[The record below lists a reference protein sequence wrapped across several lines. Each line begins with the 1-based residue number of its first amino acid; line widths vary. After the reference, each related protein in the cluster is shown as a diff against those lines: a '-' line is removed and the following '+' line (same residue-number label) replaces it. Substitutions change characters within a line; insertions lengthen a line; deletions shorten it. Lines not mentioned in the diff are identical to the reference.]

1 MDTDTDATNSS
12 TAHTPGPGRAR
23 QDTVYRAGVAG
34 LRPRVPTDAAG
45 LERAARRAMSR
56 KAWAYVHGSA
66 GEGRTHDNNRQAFDS
81 YRIVPRM
88 AHGIKERDLSTSVLG
103 QDLAFPLLLAPVGA
117 GALVHP
123 DSDLMIARAAA
134 RANVPYVVSNQGSS
148 PLEDIAATYRQAQ
161 NPRMSSQKAG
171 HWFQLYWSTDEL
183 LVDSLIA
190 RAEAS
195 GAGALVVT
203 LDTTVL
209 GWRPQDLNLGS
220 LPFSR
225 GQGIAQYTSDNR
237 FLRIVRQRLRDR
249 VSGGTAGV
257 RVTPSAVASLLSIA
271 RRHPGP
277 TLRNLLAPEPRASVE
292 TFLDIY
298 SNPGLDW
305 DLLSTLPQR
314 TSLPVVFKGILH
326 PDDAERAFEAGA
338 DAIIVSNHGG
348 RQVDGAVASLDAL
361 VEIRDRLGDGP
372 TVLLDSGIR
381 TGRDVAVAVAL
392 GADAVLLGRPHMYG
406 LAVAG
411 EQGVREVVENV
422 LADLDLTMALVGAPD
437 VAGLRDM
444 DLRRFSPAG
453 PRVEAVS
460 APPQR

>member
-1 MDTDTDATNSS
+1 MDTESP
-12 TAHTPGPGRAR
+12 HTVPGPGRAR
-23 QDTVYRAGVAG
+23 QDTIYRAGVSG
-34 LRPRVPTDAAG
+34 IRPRVPTDAAG

-56 KAWAYVHGSA
+56 KAWAYINGSA

-81 YRIVPRM
+81 VRIVPRM
-88 AHGIKERDLSTSVLG
+88 AHGVKERSLSTTVLG
-103 QDLAFPLLLAPVGA
+103 QELSSPLLLAPVGA

-123 DSDLMIARAAA
+123 DSDLLIARAAG
-134 RANVPYVVSNQGSS
+134 RAGVPYVVSNQGSS
-148 PLEDIAATYRQAQ
+148 PLEEIATAGRSARG
-161 NPRMSSQKAG
+161 PGPSSQDAG
-171 HWFQLYWSTDEL
+171 HWFQLYWSTDET
-183 LVDSLIA
+183 LVDNLIA
-190 RAEAS
+190 RAEDS

-237 FLRIVRQRLRDR
+237 FLQIVRGRLRDR
-249 VSGGTAGV
+249 VGRAADGTAGV
-257 RVTPSAVASLLSIA
+257 RVTPAAVASLFSIA
-271 RRHPGP
+271 RHHPGP

-305 DLLSTLPQR
+305 DLLGTVTQR
-314 TSLPVVFKGILH
+314 TSLPVVFKGVLH
-326 PDDAERAFEAGA
+326 PDDAERAFEVGA

-361 VEIRDRLGDGP
+361 VEIRERLGEGP
-372 TVLLDSGIR
+372 TVLFDSGIR
-381 TGRDVAVAVAL
+381 TGRDVAVALAR
-392 GADAVLLGRPHMYG
+392 GADAVLLGRPHLYG

-411 EQGVREVVENV
+411 AEGVEEVVRNV
-422 LADLDLTMALVGAPD
+422 LAELDLTMALAGVPD
-437 VAGLRDM
+437 VAGLRHM
-444 DLRRFSPAG
+444 ELRTAEPPAVTG
-453 PRVEAVS
+453 RLRP
-460 APPQR
+460 

>member
-1 MDTDTDATNSS
+1 METN
-12 TAHTPGPGRAR
+12 HTPDTTRPGAGRAR
-23 QDTVYRAGVAG
+23 QDTIYRSGVSG
-34 LRPRVPTDAAG
+34 IRPAVPTDAAG

-56 KAWAYVHGSA
+56 KAWAYINGSA
-66 GEGRTHDNNRQAFDS
+66 GEGRTHDSNRAAFDS
-81 YRIVPRM
+81 YRVVPRM
-88 AHGIKERDLSTSVLG
+88 AHGVKERSLSTTVLG
-103 QDLAFPLLLAPVGA
+103 QELSSPLLLAPVGA

-123 DSDLMIARAAA
+123 DSDLMIARAAG
-134 RANVPYVVSNQGSS
+134 RTDVPYVVSNQGSS
-148 PLEDIAATYRQAQ
+148 ALEDIAAACQGARTPEKSRE
-161 NPRMSSQKAG
+161 NAG
-171 HWFQLYWSTDEL
+171 HWFQLYWSTDEQ

-190 RAEAS
+190 RAEDS

-237 FLRIVRQRLRDR
+237 FLRIVRQRLRDKD
-249 VSGGTAGV
+249 SGGTGRV
-257 RVTPSAVASLLSIA
+257 RVTPAAVASLLSIA
-271 RRHPGP
+271 RRHPGS

-305 DLLSTLPQR
+305 DLLATLKQR

-326 PDDAERAFEAGA
+326 ADDAERAFEVGA

-348 RQVDGAVASLDAL
+348 RQVDGGVASLDAL
-361 VEIRDRLGDGP
+361 VEVRERIGDGP
-372 TVLLDSGIR
+372 TVLLDSGVR
-381 TGRDVAVAVAL
+381 TGRDVAVALAL

-437 VAGLRDM
+437 VAGLREM
-444 DLRRFSPAG
+444 ELRRSVPA
-453 PRVEAVS
+453 PSRVTARR
-460 APPQR
+460 QL

>member
-1 MDTDTDATNSS
+1 MDTEPSYTV
-12 TAHTPGPGRAR
+12 PGPGRAR
-23 QDTVYRAGVAG
+23 QDTIYRAGVSG
-34 LRPRVPTDAAG
+34 IRPRVPTDAAG

-56 KAWAYVHGSA
+56 KAWAYINGSA

-81 YRIVPRM
+81 VRIVPRM
-88 AHGIKERDLSTSVLG
+88 AHGVKERSLSTTVLG
-103 QDLAFPLLLAPVGA
+103 QELSSPLLLAPVGA

-123 DSDLMIARAAA
+123 DSDLLIARAAG
-134 RANVPYVVSNQGSS
+134 RAGVPYVVSNQGSS
-148 PLEDIAATYRQAQ
+148 PLEEIATACRTARG
-161 NPRMSSQKAG
+161 PGPSSQDAG
-171 HWFQLYWSTDEL
+171 HWFQLYWSTDET
-183 LVDSLIA
+183 LVDNLIA
-190 RAEAS
+190 RAEDS

-237 FLRIVRQRLRDR
+237 FLQIVRGRLRDR
-249 VSGGTAGV
+249 VGRAAGGTAGV
-257 RVTPSAVASLLSIA
+257 RVTPAAVASLFSIA
-271 RRHPGP
+271 RHHPGP

-305 DLLSTLPQR
+305 DLLGTVTQR
-314 TSLPVVFKGILH
+314 TSLPVVFKGVLH
-326 PDDAERAFEAGA
+326 PDDAERAFEVGA

-361 VEIRDRLGDGP
+361 VEIRERLGEGP
-372 TVLLDSGIR
+372 TVLFDSGIR
-381 TGRDVAVAVAL
+381 TGRDVAVALAR

-411 EQGVREVVENV
+411 AEGVEEVVRNV
-422 LADLDLTMALVGAPD
+422 LAELDLTMALAGIPD
-437 VAGLRDM
+437 VAGLRHM
-444 DLRRFSPAG
+444 ELRTAEPPAVTERLR
-453 PRVEAVS
+453 P
-460 APPQR
+460 

>member
-1 MDTDTDATNSS
+1 METNGTPDTAPPSR
-12 TAHTPGPGRAR
+12 PGPGRAR
-23 QDTVYRAGVAG
+23 QDAIYRSGVSG
-34 LRPRVPTDAAG
+34 IRPRVPTDAAG
-45 LERAARRAMSR
+45 LERAARRALSR
-56 KAWAYVHGSA
+56 KAWAYINGSA
-66 GEGRTHDNNRQAFDS
+66 GEGRTHDNNRSAFDS
-81 YRIVPRM
+81 YRILPRM
-88 AHGIKERDLSTSVLG
+88 AHGVKDRNLSTTVLG
-103 QDLAFPLLLAPVGA
+103 QELSSPLLLAPVGA

-123 DSDLMIARAAA
+123 DSDLMIARAAG
-134 RANVPYVVSNQGSS
+134 RADVPYVVSNQGSS
-148 PLEDIAATYRQAQ
+148 PLEDIAAACRNAR
-161 NPRMSSQKAG
+161 NPDKSREYAG
-171 HWFQLYWSTDEL
+171 HWFQLYWSTDEQ
-183 LVDSLIA
+183 LVDNLIA
-190 RAEAS
+190 RAEDS

-237 FLRIVRQRLRDR
+237 FLRIVRQRLRDH
-249 VSGGTAGV
+249 VSGGTGGV
-257 RVTPSAVASLLSIA
+257 RVTPAAVASLLSIA
-271 RRHPGP
+271 RHHPGP

-305 DLLSTLPQR
+305 DLLATLTQR

-326 PDDAERAFEAGA
+326 PDDAERAFEVGA

-361 VEIRDRLGDGP
+361 VEIRERIGEGP

-437 VAGLRDM
+437 IAGLRQM
-444 DLRRFSPAG
+444 ELRR
-453 PRVEAVS
+453 S
-460 APPQR
+460 APGPSRVTARRQL